1 MNHFRYWYRSA
12 YDLCRI
18 SRKHVHSVRRKA
30 YTAEEEMRKE
40 VTEVFIGNFVNYSEI
55 EYRCFVRKWKLK
67 RLAEG
72 SPYKPELCFNID
84 EVKTYMDMA
93 PKMSYGFKNKP
104 LVGSNTNSHLLRYTS
119 MLGGSVTEKFPLALL
134 YRNFSDREQNL
145 ACDILGED
153 TWVCD
158 NVYQND
164 TATFDEEM
172 YLEYLEDVVAPY
184 LRKHGG
190 GVDGTERAA
199 FFYDIA
205 THHRTPKVKRWM
217 AKHKCDRFEI
227 HANFTWKWQLVDVAL
242 AVNLF

>member
-1 MNHFRYWYRSA
+1 M
-12 YDLCRI
+12 
-18 SRKHVHSVRRKA
+18 RRKA